1 MDTNKDNLEIRCPRL
16 GGPVSFEY
24 CRTNGDEMLPC
35 WKIFDCWWE
44 RFDVAAFLKKNMP
57 EDDFI
62 RLVNTKPKPK
72 VNSLIE
78 LIEQAKRRNI

>member
-44 RFDVAAFLKKNMP
+44 RFDVAAFLKKICLKM
-57 EDDFI
+57 I
-62 RLVNTKPKPK
+62 L
-72 VNSLIE
+72 SGLLI
-78 LIEQAKRRNI
+78 LSQNPR